1 MSVERADTTVPT
13 QRMDVDPNDRPEDTR
28 PRCDAFVIQEAED
41 GAEAHVFVCE
51 LRTPHEPWLH
61 VNGDISWKG

>member
-1 MSVERADTTVPT
+1 MI
-13 QRMDVDPNDRPEDTR
+13 EDAR

-41 GAEAHVFVCE
+41 GGEAHVFVCE
-51 LRTPHEPWLH
+51 LRAPHEPWLH